1 MCLIFVCKVTHTY
14 IDYGAL
20 DTLTMKHDTCKII
33 PSSTLKN
40 VLGTFL
46 YF

>member
-20 DTLTMKHDTCKII
+20 DTCKII